1 MQFLK
6 PGVRN
11 WVFNLNSVWSFE
23 PKAVCVY
30 KQLAASLYIVQN
42 QGDGIYQGI
51 KGIVNDLKIDTKK
64 DFFS

>member
-1 MQFLK
+1 MFETGFLTLTLSEVSS
-6 PGVRN
+6 PRRF
-11 WVFNLNSVWSFE
+11 VFINSM
-23 PKAVCVY
+23 
-30 KQLAASLYIVQN
+30 AASLYIVQN